1 MTKPT
6 AAKRNPIRAIRRH
19 CLNCSGGSPIA
30 VEECPSATCALWAF
44 RMGENPYRAPATQK
58 QKAQALKNLS
68 AARAVR
74 HEE

>member
-1 MTKPT
+1 
-6 AAKRNPIRAIRRH
+6 
-19 CLNCSGGSPIA
+19 
-30 VEECPSATCALWAF
+30 
-44 RMGENPYRAPATQK
+44 MGENPYRAPATQK